1 VYQHWLG
8 GRGARMAEEDRQ
20 RALEE
25 KIKFLSLVE
34 ANIKHLEGKL
44 DNSHT
49 RETRID
55 KWRSIAASVISHE
68 WRSLWGRMTDKERA
82 SQVRDSRWGD
92 LKKRYRE
99 KIDQNAKTGSGG
111 GSQSKLDDLDKLVE
125 RILGS
130 GSKASVDGLEVS
142 SDGVPANAIDLDDV
156 LHPIVEAEESADI
169 TDSSGIPLNGTAPTL
184 PLKPSKRQR
193 LTCTTR
199 SLNDAKVSLKASQE
213 DYVRQ
218 KTEYY
223 RLLCEKMKL
232 DLELFY
238 AKE

>member
-1 VYQHWLG
+1 MTASRKQKEK
-8 GRGARMAEEDRQ
+8 AEEDRQ

-25 KIKFLSLVE
+25 KIKFLALVE
-34 ANIKHLEGKL
+34 ANIRHLEGKL

-55 KWRSIAASVISHE
+55 KWRSIAASVISNE
-68 WRSLWGRMTDKERA
+68 WRSLWGRMTDKEIELA
-82 SQVRDSRWGD
+82 KSGDTKATDKLVAYLRDSGWGD

-99 KIDQNAKTGSGG
+99 KIDQYAKTGSGG

-142 SDGVPANAIDLDDV
+142 SDGIPADAIDLDDA
-156 LHPIVEAEESADI
+156 LHPIVEAEESTA
-169 TDSSGIPLNGTAPTL
+169 APTL

-193 LTCTTR
+193 MAPTTR

-213 DYVRQ
+213 DYVKQ

-238 AKE
+238 TKE